1 MGVMT
6 RRTTEQRRRLWR
18 WVALAMLGLFTWSF
32 IASPNTAASNAAGD
46 EEITEPALAAYHTL
60 ADASPIR
67 GLIDHQTYLV
77 SAEPAVGRST
87 SEVALPSQ
95 ASATAWLTTF
105 GTVDGLHGTTTGNKV
120 PTETTATQPGGDPEQ
135 EFALHRGS
143 LGNDELFQFGAGVSR
158 AKAVRSNR
166 PRGFGHA
173 YLANLAL
180 LPAPG
185 SPEAPPGSYD
195 PEADKAKEKEN
206 PPSPGADDPQAYTPN
221 PKAQMAILSVG
232 SVASTAETF
241 REESKVVSIAVAELN
256 GISIGNR
263 TADGRCTNCITIDS
277 MRVEARTE
285 SDGTKDGALASW
297 RILVHRACRVAFTND
312 PQTGAAYEGVQCLNP
327 NPDGF
332 VAAIEGSSADQGR
345 EALQDPNARGVRQVE
360 QAEKLNELFASLEKA
375 LGVKDLGVT
384 LRVGTDRDN
393 AAHVD
398 PSDYSAAAVA
408 RGLVLEFRTAVT
420 SQVLDEIAGNQSL
433 QGLIQV
439 VDGGCGA
446 VAGPAGQHLP
456 PLPPPASAI
465 GVPAACGTGAI
476 QSGQTMRTLR
486 IAFGQV
492 RTASKAVPGDA
503 DFGGGDDDDTGIPPF
518 PEMPV
523 IDIPE
528 IEIPE
533 FNIPPGGG
541 NTTVIAG
548 LQGGPLK
555 MRIDWGSMGIKPWK
569 PRDMAK
575 GFLSGGMAL
584 GLWALVRRRLSLL

>member
-1 MGVMT
+1 MGLMT
-6 RRTTEQRRRLWR
+6 KRTTAARRRWWR
-18 WVALAMLGLFTWSF
+18 YAALVMVSLFAWSF
-32 IASPNTAASNAAGD
+32 VASPNTAASNAAD
-46 EEITEPALAAYHTL
+46 EEIAEPALAAYNTI
-60 ADASPIR
+60 ADAAPIR
-67 GLIDHQTYLV
+67 GLVDHQTYLV
-77 SAEPAVGRST
+77 SAEPAIARAT

-95 ASATAWLTTF
+95 ATSTSWLTTF

-120 PTETTATQPGGDPEQ
+120 PTETTATQPGGDTEQ

-143 LGNDELFQFGAGVSR
+143 MGNEQLFQFGAGVVRS
-158 AKAVRSNR
+158 KAERSNR
-166 PRGFGHA
+166 PRGYGHA

-185 SPEAPPGSYD
+185 SPDAPPGTYD
-195 PEADKAKEKEN
+195 PEGDAAKEKEN

-241 REESKVVSIAVAELN
+241 REQTKVVSVAVAELS
-256 GISIGNR
+256 GINIGNR

-285 SDGTKDGALASW
+285 SDGTAEGALASW
-297 RILVHRACRVAFTND
+297 RILIHRACRVAFTND

-332 VAAIEGSSADQGR
+332 VAAIEGSSAEQGR
-345 EALQDPNARGVRQVE
+345 EALTDPNARGVRSFKE
-360 QAEKLNELFASLEKA
+360 AERLNELFATLGEA
-375 LGVKDLGVT
+375 LGVEDLGVT
-384 LRVGTDRDN
+384 LRVGTDPEN
-393 AAHVD
+393 IAMVD
-398 PSDYSAAAVA
+398 KADYSAAAVA
-408 RGLVLEFRTAVT
+408 RGLVLEFRTSVA
-420 SQVLDEIAGNQSL
+420 SHVLNEIAGNEAL
-433 QGLIQV
+433 KGLIQV

-446 VAGPAGQHLP
+446 IAGPAGENLP
-456 PLPPPASAI
+456 QLPPPASAI
-465 GVPAACGTGAI
+465 GVPAACGTGAV
-476 QSGQTMRTLR
+476 QAGQTMRTLR

-492 RTASKAVPGDA
+492 RVASKAVPGA
-503 DFGGGDDDDTGIPPF
+503 ETGGDDDDTPVNPD
-518 PEMPV
+518 PEIPV

-528 IEIPE
+528 FEIPE

-541 NTTVIAG
+541 GNTTVISG
-548 LQGGPLK
+548 LQAGPLK
-555 MRIDWGSMGIKPWK
+555 MRIDWGSMGVKPWK
-569 PRDMAK
+569 PKDMAK